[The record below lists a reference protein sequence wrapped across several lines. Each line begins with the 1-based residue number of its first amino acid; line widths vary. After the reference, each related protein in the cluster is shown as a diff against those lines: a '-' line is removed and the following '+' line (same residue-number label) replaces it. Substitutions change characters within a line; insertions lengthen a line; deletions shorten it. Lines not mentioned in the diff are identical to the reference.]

1 MRTSIR
7 NVIFGAAAALVFA
20 GCGAD
25 APMAGDDAIGNG
37 AEGRG
42 GTGVSQSGAQDFG
55 RFRGIIEDGELPAP
69 NTLDPVGFFN
79 EHKIELPAADCGQ
92 DVCLHGML
100 GVQGNMINGNNCTV
114 AMVGFNTPLNPDD
127 FDRPPL
133 NMAVAVDVS
142 GSMQGMP
149 IESVRAG
156 LRAFAEELEPKD
168 TVTLVAYSSE
178 ANVLIEST
186 PETDPDRELL
196 QAEIANLTAS
206 GETNIYAGLRTA
218 LEDVSARAEDDRQNR
233 VILLSDGVATTGI
246 TDTGRILNL
255 GQSHAE
261 DGVGITTIGVGSEF
275 DLDLMRT
282 LSETGSGNFYL
293 LEDPGA
299 VEEVFSE
306 EIKTFLVPLAE
317 KITIDFDVAE
327 GYEFRAAYGTRLWE
341 GDAESARIE
350 IPSLFMAGRQSADDI
365 GPGGGR
371 RGGGG
376 VILLELIPT
385 DDVDLADDIG
395 AGAPAGTLKMA
406 YQKPGSDVTEEQEVT
421 ITNPLRPGETPE
433 EGEFEQ
439 PSVEKAFVALNIY
452 AGFEMAVERANNG
465 AGNAAL
471 NVLNPLIASVQ
482 TYLDE
487 SGESPDPD
495 IQDDLETMQQLT
507 SIIEDTGA
515 REEVGAP
522 PDPWPQD

>member
-1 MRTSIR
+1 MKTLLRTGI
-7 NVIFGAAAALVFA
+7 VGITAALLLAGCAAADTAEL
-20 GCGAD
+20 D
-25 APMAGDDAIGNG
+25 NSG
-37 AEGRG
+37 AEPRG

-79 EHKIELPAADCGQ
+79 EHKIELPPADCGQ
-92 DVCLHGML
+92 DICLHGLL

-114 AMVGFNTPLNPDD
+114 AMIGFNTPLNPDD

-142 GSMQGMP
+142 GSMSGMP
-149 IESVRAG
+149 IDSVRAG
-156 LRAFAEELEPKD
+156 LRAFVGELEPKD

-178 ANVLIEST
+178 ANVLVDST

-196 QAEIANLTAS
+196 LAEIGNLQAT
-206 GETNIYAGLRTA
+206 GETNIYAGLREA
-218 LEDVSARAEDDRQNR
+218 LETVGARAETERQNR

-246 TDTGRILNL
+246 TDRDRIVNL
-255 GQSHAE
+255 GRSHAE
-261 DGVGITTIGVGSEF
+261 EGVGITTIGVGTEF
-275 DLDLMRT
+275 DLALMRT
-282 LSETGSGNFYL
+282 LSETGAGNFYF

-317 KITIDFDVAE
+317 NITIDFDVAE

-341 GDAESARIE
+341 GDAAGARIE

-385 DDVDLADDIG
+385 ADTGLADDIG
-395 AGAPAGTLKMA
+395 REAPAGSLSLT
-406 YQKPGSDVTEEQEVT
+406 YRKPGSDVTEEQEVT

-433 EGEFEQ
+433 EGEFDA
-439 PSVEKAFVALNIY
+439 PAVEKAFVALNIY
-452 AGFEMAVERANNG
+452 AGFQMAVDRANNG

-471 NVLNPLIASVQ
+471 NVLNPLIESVE
-482 TYLDE
+482 TWLDE
-487 SGESPDPD
+487 TSDPD
-495 IQDDLETMQQLT
+495 IEDDLNTMRQLT
-507 SIIEDTGA
+507 VIVEETGA
-515 REEVGAP
+515 REQIGAP
-522 PDPWPQD
+522 PDPWPRD